1 MVVLQWC
8 HEFHTYD
15 PPAQL
20 SSGDLLTATQGEPG
34 HQHELALGGR
44 AVRSGVA
51 GPDELRR
58 RRRRG
63 HVVAVQVVAAV
74 PPPESPRG
82 IAVPADRAGIG
93 ARVVSELAVDL
104 AAPATGRRLAVHL
117 LRVDLAATLGPDQG
131 RPGGAGVEPRA
142 AGGP

>member
-1 MVVLQWC
+1 
-8 HEFHTYD
+8 
-15 PPAQL
+15 
-20 SSGDLLTATQGEPG
+20 
-34 HQHELALGGR
+34 
-44 AVRSGVA
+44 VA
-51 GPDELRR
+51 GPGELRR

-63 HVVAVQVVAAV
+63 HAVAVQVVAAV

-82 IAVPADRAGIG
+82 IAVPADRADVGV
-93 ARVVSELAVDL
+93 RVVSELAVDL

-131 RPGGAGVEPRA
+131 RPGGGGVAPRA